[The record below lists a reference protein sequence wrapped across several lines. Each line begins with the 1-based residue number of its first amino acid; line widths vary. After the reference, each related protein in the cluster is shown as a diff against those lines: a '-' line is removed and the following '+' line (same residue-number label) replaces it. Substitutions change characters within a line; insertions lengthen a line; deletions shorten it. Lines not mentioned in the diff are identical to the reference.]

1 MGNWDPVDLPS
12 HSDQWFSKES
22 RCQDSI
28 NHQNI
33 FIFSHR
39 AHSELYPYDIIC
51 STAYYTTFYALSNN
65 AGIIKIDVV
74 LTKFYSN

>member
-12 HSDQWFSKES
+12 HSDQWFLKES

-28 NHQNI
+28 NYQNI
-33 FIFSHR
+33 FIFSYYTYL
-39 AHSELYPYDIIC
+39 ELYLYNIIYL
-51 STAYYTTFYALSNN
+51 TIYYTTFYTLSNN
-65 AGIIKIDVV
+65 AGIIKINIV